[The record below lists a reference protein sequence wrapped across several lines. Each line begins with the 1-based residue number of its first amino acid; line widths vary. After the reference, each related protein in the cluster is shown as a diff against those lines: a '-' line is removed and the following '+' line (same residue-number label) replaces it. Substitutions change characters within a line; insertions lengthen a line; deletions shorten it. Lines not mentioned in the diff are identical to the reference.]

1 MKEYNELLNRE
12 LECTC
17 GRTHF
22 VPIKEVSFQFKANQT
37 VEVVKRYI
45 TGNTLLVIVDQHTD
59 EVLNNEVLEV
69 LKEGGYQVSVVRF
82 TDRKLVPDEKAVGAI
97 LMGSIRNTDG
107 IIAVGSGTINDLARF
122 VGSRMERPVISI
134 ATAPSMDGYAAAGSS
149 LVVKGAKTTLKGVPV
164 TAIFGDLDVI
174 ANAPYDM
181 IQAGFG
187 DIIGKK
193 TSLADWALSR
203 VVTDE
208 YWCDDIVALVEDAAD
223 ACIDN
228 AVAIAG
234 RDRKAVQHLI
244 DALVLSG
251 VAMSLADDTRPASG
265 GEHLISHY
273 MTMKNIARGDVIPSH
288 GITVAFGTLVV
299 CHMYEFLLKHPKFQE
314 REDATRIQEAIHKYL
329 PTVEQANHWLDMMGL
344 PQEPAGYDVDRE
356 LLKEIVL
363 KAGFIRD
370 RFTIFTIIHQM
381 GLLDAAADYVA
392 RQWFEI

>member
-22 VPIKEVSFQFKANQT
+22 VPIKEVNFHFKANQI
-37 VEVVKRYI
+37 VDVVKRYI
-45 TGNTLLVIVDQHTD
+45 SGDTLLVIVDQHTD
-59 EVLNNEVLEV
+59 EVMNNEVLEE
-69 LKEGGYQVSVVRF
+69 LKKGDFKISVVRF

-97 LMGSIRNTDG
+97 LMGSIRDTDG
-107 IIAVGSGTINDLARF
+107 IVAIGSGTINDLARF
-122 VGSRMERPVISI
+122 VGSRMERPVLSI

-164 TAIFGDLDVI
+164 TAIFGDLEVI
-174 ANAPYDM
+174 ANAPYEM

-203 VVTDE
+203 MVTKE

-223 ACIDN
+223 ACIEN
-228 AVAIAG
+228 ATAIAG
-234 RDRKAVQHLI
+234 REQNAIQHLI

-299 CHMYEFLLKHPKFQE
+299 CHMYEFLLNHPKFQA
-314 REDATRIQEAIHKYL
+314 RADATLIQEAIGQYL
-329 PTVEQANHWLDMMGL
+329 PTVDQVNQWLDVIGL
-344 PQEPAGYDVDRE
+344 PKDPGGYDVDGD
-356 LLKEIVL
+356 LLKEIIME
-363 KAGFIRD
+363 AGFIRD
-370 RFTIFTIIHQM
+370 RFTIFTMIHQM
-381 GLLDAAADYVA
+381 DLLEEVADHVL
-392 RQWFEI
+392 RQWFA